1 MDARWI
7 IVRDHQAR
15 LRAEA
20 AEERLARRARSARA
34 EQRAADPSATLL
46 AEGQDRASRR
56 LAMAGATLAADRQL
70 TTGDCQEA

>member
-20 AEERLARRARSARA
+20 AAERLARRARSARA
-34 EQRAADPSATLL
+34 ERQAPDPSAALL
-46 AEGQDRASRR
+46 ADAQAPTSRR
-56 LAMAGATLAADRQL
+56 LAMAGATLAAERRL
-70 TTGDCQEA
+70 TTCECQEA